1 MLTMLKKSARRVFL
15 TAVVT
20 ILLIV
25 GSVSVLANTLEYLG
39 TDDSTG
45 EQYYMGCGSSSGDY
59 IMVYNPATGQRTFYA
74 TQCSSQ
80 LSQ

>member
-25 GSVSVLANTLEYLG
+25 GSVSALANTLEYLG
-39 TDDSTG
+39 TDENIG

-59 IMVYNPATGQRTFYA
+59 IMVYNPATGQRTFYP
-74 TQCSSQ
+74 TQCSQ